1 MIKGKS
7 SSFFWPSFTDLMTSL
22 FFIMLVLYVLTYV
35 KLKIQQQAS
44 EAQLKKIQEIQKA
57 VEKLPQSYFTYDSK
71 YKRFSLNRE
80 IRFRTG
86 ESTINEYD
94 KPYLFGVGQSIQSL
108 ITDLKEKYAGD
119 SLKYLIV
126 IEGMASRDAYQ
137 YNDELSYQRALALY
151 KFWNAKGVIFD
162 PDICDLQIA
171 GSGTR
176 GIGRYVGNEKQ
187 NQRFLIHI
195 VPKIGSIETP
205 K

>member
-1 MIKGKS
+1 MKGKS

-22 FFIMLVLYVLTYV
+22 FFVMLVLYVLTII

-44 EAQLKKIQEIQKA
+44 EEQLKKIKEIQKA
-57 VEKLPQSYFTYDSK
+57 VEKLPQTYFTYDSK

-80 IRFRTG
+80 IHFKTG
-86 ESTINEYD
+86 ESIINEND
-94 KPYLFGVGQSIQSL
+94 KPYLAGVGKSVQTL
-108 ITDLKEKYAGD
+108 IVDLKERYSGD
-119 SLKYLIV
+119 NIKYLIV
-126 IEGMASRDAYQ
+126 IEGMASNDNYQ

-151 KFWNAKGVIFD
+151 RFWKDSGVEFD
-162 PDICDLQIA
+162 TEICDLQIA

-176 GIGRYVGNEKQ
+176 GIGRYVGNEKK

-195 VPKIGSIETP
+195 VPKIGNIETQ

>member
-1 MIKGKS
+1 MKGKS

-22 FFIMLVLYVLTYV
+22 FFVMLVLYVLTII

-44 EAQLKKIQEIQKA
+44 EEQLKKIKEIQKA
-57 VEKLPQSYFTYDSK
+57 VEKLPQTYFTYDAK

-80 IRFRTG
+80 IRFKTG
-86 ESTINEYD
+86 ESTINESD
-94 KPYLFGVGQSIQSL
+94 KSFLADVGKSVQAL
-108 ITDLKEKYAGD
+108 IVDLKERYSGD
-119 SLKYLIV
+119 NIKYLIV
-126 IEGMASRDAYQ
+126 IEGMASNDNYQ

-151 KFWNAKGVIFD
+151 RFWKDSGIEFNEE
-162 PDICDLQIA
+162 ICDLQIA

-176 GIGRYVGNEKQ
+176 GIGRYVGNEKK

-195 VPKIGSIETP
+195 VPKIGNIETE